1 VQIHSTSDIAAHPS
15 GLPEAVYPPAVS
27 LREIWPWMLFGVALL
42 ALIYFVGVDEGAASV
57 VPGRWLHEW
66 VHDGRHL
73 LGFPCH

>member
-1 VQIHSTSDIAAHPS
+1 MSDTVAAPS
-15 GLPEAVYPPAVS
+15 SLPEVAYPPAVS
-27 LREIWPWMLFGVALL
+27 LREAWPWMLLGVALL

-57 VPGRWLHEW
+57 VPGHAVHEW